1 MSKKNGGES
10 NSEQRPNDLRHLHLW
25 QIQAVR
31 DVAVLAAVVFLVLC
45 GYWLRSVTVPL
56 LIALALAYLFEPV
69 VVWATR
75 KYGVSRTTVA
85 GSLVAAVGLLF
96 AVAVLG
102 IALSLVQTV
111 DLVRS
116 LPERAGGAIQLIDE
130 HLPAPIGESLLQGL
144 HSLIGDE
151 SVAHTA
157 PAGEA
162 VTPAD
167 DDTTT
172 ENDSTPHGR
181 SESASAVDA
190 TEIAGEIRSWL
201 RANLGTIF
209 QATVR
214 TTGDAL
220 SVILQFVS
228 STVYFAFTLFLI
240 PFYFFAFSTG
250 WPHLRDMVVEVF
262 PVEHS
267 RGIYDMLKK
276 MDAAVSG
283 FVRGR
288 IVICA
293 IMGVMFA
300 VGWWMCGVPYWL
312 LLGILTG
319 VFSIV
324 PYLGGVGLPLAIGLL
339 WLGQGD
345 LPPDARMAWWGIVL
359 WPAVVFTIVQ
369 LLEGYGLTPMIAGKA
384 TNLGPVSILVAVL
397 AGGAVGGVYGML
409 LAIPAAACIKIL
421 VMDLLLPRIKKYG
434 RGEAA
439 DMLPISG
446 E

>member
-1 MSKKNGGES
+1 MAKPTSDEP
-10 NSEQRPNDLRHLHLW
+10 NSDPRPDDMRHLHLW

-31 DVAVLAAVVFLVLC
+31 DVAVIAAVVGLVLL

-56 LIALALAYLFEPV
+56 LIALALAYLFEPIV
-69 VVWATR
+69 IWATR
-75 KYGVSRTTVA
+75 KYEVTRTMVA
-85 GSLVAAVGLLF
+85 GGLVAAVAALF
-96 AVAVLG
+96 AVALLG
-102 IALSLVQTV
+102 LALSVVQTV
-111 DLVRS
+111 DLVRT
-116 LPERAGGAIQLIDE
+116 LPERAGGLIKLVDE
-130 HLPAPIGESLLQGL
+130 HLPAAVGESLLEGIDA
-144 HSLIGDE
+144 LIGHDGQAE
-151 SVAHTA
+151 QTPPGEA
-157 PAGEA
+157 PAPDEPPANAEA
-162 VTPAD
+162 EAD
-167 DDTTT
+167 PVETV
-172 ENDSTPHGR
+172 NP
-181 SESASAVDA
+181 SELAAQ
-190 TEIAGEIRSWL
+190 IRTWL
-201 RANLGTIF
+201 RANLGSIF

-220 SVILQFVS
+220 SLILAFVG
-228 STVYFAFTLFLI
+228 STIYIAFTLFLI

-250 WPHLRDMVVEVF
+250 WPKLRDAVVEVF

-267 RGIYDMLKK
+267 KGVYTMLGK

-293 IMGVMFA
+293 IMGVLFA

-324 PYLGGVGLPLAIGLL
+324 PYLGGVGLPMAVILL
-339 WLGQGD
+339 WLGQAE
-345 LPPDARMAWWGIVL
+345 LPADDRMAWWGIVL
-359 WPAVVFTIVQ
+359 WPTVVFTLVQ
-369 LLEGYGLTPMIAGKA
+369 LIEGYGLTPLIAGKA

-409 LAIPAAACIKIL
+409 LAIPAAACMKI
-421 VMDLLLPRIKKYG
+421 VIMDLILPRIKAYG

-439 DMLPISG
+439 DMLPIG
-446 E
+446 RD

>member
-1 MSKKNGGES
+1 MRDKNGGKS
-10 NSEQRPNDLRHLHLW
+10 NSEQRPDDLRHLHLW

-31 DVAVLAAVVFLVLC
+31 DVAVIAAVIFIVLC

-56 LIALALAYLFEPV
+56 LIALALAYLFEPIV
-69 VVWATR
+69 IRLTR
-75 KYGVSRTTVA
+75 RPNVTRPMVA
-85 GSLVAAVGLLF
+85 GGLVAAVGVLF
-96 AVAVLG
+96 AVALLG
-102 IALSLVQTV
+102 LALSLIQTV
-111 DLVRS
+111 DLVRT
-116 LPERAGGAIQLIDE
+116 LPDRAEGVIRLIDE
-130 HLPAPIGESLLQGL
+130 HLPEPVG
-144 HSLIGDE
+144 HSLIAGLHNLFSAEPASPELPDTTQTPSNVEPGAKAAAPPPE
-151 SVAHTA
+151 SVNASQL
-157 PAGEA
+157 
-162 VTPAD
+162 AD
-167 DDTTT
+167 Q
-172 ENDSTPHGR
+172 
-181 SESASAVDA
+181 
-190 TEIAGEIRSWL
+190 IRTWL

-220 SVILQFVS
+220 SLIFNFLG
-228 STVYFAFTLFLI
+228 STIYFAFMLFLI

-250 WPHLRDMVVEVF
+250 WPTLRDAVVEVF
-262 PVEHS
+262 PVKHS
-267 RGIYDMLKK
+267 PGVYDMLKK

-293 IMGVMFA
+293 IMGVLFA
-300 VGWWMCGVPYWL
+300 VGWGLCGVPYWL

-339 WLGQGD
+339 WLGQSD
-345 LPPDARMAWWGIVL
+345 LAADQQMAWWGIIL
-359 WPAVVFTIVQ
+359 WPTVVFAIVQ
-369 LLEGYGLTPMIAGKA
+369 VIEGYGLTPMIAGKA

-409 LAIPAAACIKIL
+409 LAIPAAACVKIL
-421 VMDLLLPRIKKYG
+421 VTDLLMPRVKQFG
-434 RGEAA
+434 RGEAS

-446 E
+446 D

>member
-1 MSKKNGGES
+1 MSKKSGGES
-10 NSEQRPNDLRHLHLW
+10 NSELRPDDLRRLHLW

-75 KYGVSRTTVA
+75 KYNISRTTVA

-102 IALSLVQTV
+102 VALSLVQTV

-151 SVAHTA
+151 TA
-157 PAGEA
+157 SDPATTGEPA
-162 VTPAD
+162 TPAD
-167 DDTTT
+167 DGAAPSNKPDDHKI
-172 ENDSTPHGR
+172 DSAG
-181 SESASAVDA
+181 AVDA

-228 STVYFAFTLFLI
+228 STVYIAFTLFLI

-262 PVEHS
+262 PVQHS
-267 RGIYDMLKK
+267 KGVYDMLKK

-293 IMGVMFA
+293 IMGVLFA

-345 LPPDARMAWWGIVL
+345 LPPDARMAWWGIIL
-359 WPAVVFTIVQ
+359 WPTIVFTIVQ

-421 VMDLLLPRIKKYG
+421 VMDLLLPRVKKYG

-446 E
+446 D